1 MQSVDH
7 YVRKNSFSCIPTM
20 PLFWSG
26 GYYSKDVNIY
36 FYGLFSSPEENEVVL
51 LEWPMAAGIVW

>member
-1 MQSVDH
+1 MLS
-7 YVRKNSFSCIPTM
+7 NNIW
-20 PLFWSG
+20 PLFWG
-26 GYYSKDVNIY
+26 GGDYSKDVNIY

>member
-1 MQSVDH
+1 MLS
-7 YVRKNSFSCIPTM
+7 NNIW
-20 PLFWSG
+20 PLFWG
-26 GYYSKDVNIY
+26 GGDYRKDVNIY